1 MSSKK
6 MEEENRLIEQG
17 VTTAPYMS
25 KEEEIKELRL
35 EVERLKRELAKNNI
49 IITSKEGSIQ
59 PNVNE
64 HFRVGQDGGPINTEI
79 KYHKQPSSG
88 ARLIKITKRMLN
100 EGKIRN
106 TTEIPNLPKPT
117 RDQTQ
122 LEYDFM
128 RYGYCLIKDAMTPEQ
143 CQLQIDRIIDQGAAE
158 HECGV
163 AHMSHRGAGQTLF
176 NLIPKGEVFRKL
188 VELNPTHLNDDGL
201 TEKLLKKILGRDYYL
216 GTAHGSIVNK
226 GGGLQDMHQDQG
238 FVPLPHPNYPAACL
252 IIWLYTDFSVENGGT
267 YIVPGSHMDENG
279 LNRVFPGTEFEQMA
293 ENNNLFALNAPAGTA
308 FITDSRL
315 LHSGGRRTAD
325 GTRYAARIL
334 YNRGFLR
341 QQENQIAAVSDA
353 VLDKCSDKLIRLMGY
368 SGSAGGLGMV
378 DGNNM
383 DPFINSKKEGHYL
396 VEELSMNNLPRN
408 RNFSWKY
415 TKNAKMM
422 SRFDWAHAEYL
433 GGGDDVSK
441 L

>member
-143 CQLQIDRIIDQGAAE
+143 CRLQIDRIIDQGAAE
-158 HECGV
+158 RECGV
-163 AHMSHRGAGQTLF
+163 AHTC
-176 NLIPKGEVFRKL
+176 
-188 VELNPTHLNDDGL
+188 THC
-201 TEKLLKKILGRDYYL
+201 
-216 GTAHGSIVNK
+216 
-226 GGGLQDMHQDQG
+226 
-238 FVPLPHPNYPAACL
+238 AC
-252 IIWLYTDFSVENGGT
+252 
-267 YIVPGSHMDENG
+267 
-279 LNRVFPGTEFEQMA
+279 R
-293 ENNNLFALNAPAGTA
+293 
-308 FITDSRL
+308 
-315 LHSGGRRTAD
+315 
-325 GTRYAARIL
+325 
-334 YNRGFLR
+334 
-341 QQENQIAAVSDA
+341 
-353 VLDKCSDKLIRLMGY
+353 
-368 SGSAGGLGMV
+368 
-378 DGNNM
+378 
-383 DPFINSKKEGHYL
+383 
-396 VEELSMNNLPRN
+396 
-408 RNFSWKY
+408 
-415 TKNAKMM
+415 
-422 SRFDWAHAEYL
+422 
-433 GGGDDVSK
+433 
-441 L
+441 